1 MTELHPAFIDEP
13 PPRRVDKIVVVLPA
27 YRAAR
32 TLEVTVGAVPTDPR
46 VEFLLVDDHSP
57 DDTLE
62 AAKKL
67 GIRAVRHERNLGYG
81 GNQKTCYSLALE
93 MGADIVVML
102 HPDYQYDPRVV
113 PTMAEFIRLNI
124 CDVVLG
130 SRIRSRREAVACGMP
145 RWKYLANRMLT
156 MTENLVLGQNLGDFH
171 TGYRAYAREVLEQIP
186 WQANS
191 DDFVF
196 DSQFLAQ
203 VAYFGF
209 RMSDVP
215 VPCRYFKEASSI
227 NFRRSLRYGLLT
239 VWTLAQFTCAKLRL
253 ARLRIFT
260 PKPAAATPAAARE

>member
-1 MTELHPAFIDEP
+1 MTESPLSLIQEP
-13 PPRRVDKIVVVLPA
+13 PPRRVDKVIVVLPA
-27 YRAAR
+27 YRAAK
-32 TLEVTVGAVPTDPR
+32 TLEATVRAVPADFR
-46 VEFLLVDDHSP
+46 CEFLLVDDHSP
-57 DDTLE
+57 DDTL
-62 AAKKL
+62 AAAQQL
-67 GIRAVRHERNLGYG
+67 GIRAMRHDKNLGYG
-81 GNQKTCYSLALE
+81 GNQKTCYRLALE

-102 HPDYQYDPRVV
+102 HPDYQYDPRVLPAMV
-113 PTMAEFIRLNI
+113 EFLRLNI

-145 RWKYLANRMLT
+145 PWKYLANRFLT
-156 MTENLVLGQNLGDFH
+156 ITENVVLGQNLGDFH

-203 VAYFGF
+203 VAWFRF

-227 NFRRSLRYGLLT
+227 NFKRSARYGLLT
-239 VWTLAQFTCAKLRL
+239 LWTLLQFTLAKLGLHRAAIFREK
-253 ARLRIFT
+253 ARD
-260 PKPAAATPAAARE
+260 PADRSPQR

>member
-1 MTELHPAFIDEP
+1 MTDPSPIFVNEPA
-13 PPRRVDKIVVVLPA
+13 PRRIDKVIVVLPA

-32 TLEVTVGAVPTDPR
+32 TLESTVRAVPADFR
-46 VEFLLVDDHSP
+46 CEFVLVDDHSP

-62 AAKKL
+62 AAEKL
-67 GIRAVRHERNLGYG
+67 GIRAVRHEKNLGYG
-81 GNQKTCYSLALE
+81 GNQKTCYRLALE

-102 HPDYQYDPRVV
+102 HPDYQYDPRVLPAMV
-113 PTMAEFIRLNI
+113 EFIRLNI

-130 SRIRSRREAVACGMP
+130 SRIRSRREAVNCGMP
-145 RWKYLANRMLT
+145 AWKYLANRALT
-156 MTENLVLGQNLGDFH
+156 VVENVVLGQNLGDFH
-171 TGYRAYAREVLEQIP
+171 TGYRAYAREVLERIP

-203 VAYFGF
+203 VAFHRF

-227 NFRRSLRYGLLT
+227 NFKRSARYGLLT
-239 VWTLAQFTCAKLRL
+239 LWTLAQYLLAKIGVYRSP
-253 ARLRIFT
+253 IFGA
-260 PKPAAATPAAARE
+260 PADSPR